1 MRTLNKGMAARYQ
14 QENHVTR
21 YPVILYRSVVT
32 CLRGNAIQQCT
43 CACVYVD
50 AVRMRTLN
58 KGMAARYQLPAIQLY
73 HCRNTQTVIGHTNL
87 CNKYGGP
94 WTLAILALPDNLT
107 FDLTHLIRMHIDGK
121 I

>member
-1 MRTLNKGMAARYQ
+1 MEEFRSNRVTNVVLPHPVGPATMHVKGCFQRGSMWVNERSSGCRFLLHFQRRRAETVGEYFAL
-14 QENHVTR
+14 
-21 YPVILYRSVVT
+21 PVEALT
-32 CLRGNAIQQCT
+32 
-43 CACVYVD
+43 
-50 AVRMRTLN
+50 
-58 KGMAARYQLPAIQLY
+58 
-73 HCRNTQTVIGHTNL
+73 RNTQTVIGHTNL

>member
-1 MRTLNKGMAARYQ
+1 MQK
-14 QENHVTR
+14 
-21 YPVILYRSVVT
+21 
-32 CLRGNAIQQCT
+32 C
-43 CACVYVD
+43 
-50 AVRMRTLN
+50 VRMALDNVDSLANDCTASRPPYLTYKLSLYS
-58 KGMAARYQLPAIQLY
+58 ARPLT
-73 HCRNTQTVIGHTNL
+73 RNTQTVIGNTNL